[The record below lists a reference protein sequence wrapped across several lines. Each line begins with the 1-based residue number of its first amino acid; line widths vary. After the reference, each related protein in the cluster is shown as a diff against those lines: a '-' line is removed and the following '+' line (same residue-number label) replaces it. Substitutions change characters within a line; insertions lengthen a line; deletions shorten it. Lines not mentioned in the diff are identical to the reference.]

1 MTSKGKIDILDNQ
14 KTGDLN
20 RPAILTDCP
29 EIPSRYRYSADDSNK
44 ISKSNIDIEFHSH
57 VTNVY
62 PQVKP

>member
-44 ISKSNIDIEFHSH
+44 ISKSNIE
-57 VTNVY
+57 
-62 PQVKP
+62 